1 MPSRPPKFPLLF
13 FIASSTGTV
22 CTWMRS
28 STTMFDMTDC
38 SIRAKKQKKNSLIEA
53 LKMPFMLFSA

>member
-1 MPSRPPKFPLLF
+1 
-13 FIASSTGTV
+13 
-22 CTWMRS
+22 
-28 STTMFDMTDC
+28 MFDMTDC